1 MNAVGNYVH
10 INDPLQQVVDRQDE
24 QLEQL
29 KETNEEMKEQ
39 LIRHGGQYQ
48 KGVNFLVIFC
58 S

>member
-48 KGVNFLVIFC
+48 KGVNFFGDFL
-58 S
+58 